1 MTSVMDG
8 NDWTQTVGVKSWN
21 SICAWEIHSFDKYL
35 SIGIKNKTVKKIMQ
49 KPLLSKSFFLF

>member
-1 MTSVMDG
+1 MTSVMDR

-35 SIGIKNKTVKKIMQ
+35 SIGIKNKQ
-49 KPLLSKSFFLF
+49 